1 MKKKMKLL
9 FVSGVSALALMISLL
24 FIPNQAS
31 AQGTDQMTIDSSK
44 NTSMENAA
52 TPSGE
57 TKDLVYGY
65 YANGQFVING
75 LVNEVVTKS
84 GQQFTVYTPNGNG
97 ATTLTVYTVKGS
109 DSVKPTPTP
118 EQPKKEETTGG
129 NTQTPKKEENSSKT
143 QTPKKEENS
152 SKTQTAQ
159 KEESSSKTQ
168 TAQKEESSSKTQ
180 TAQKEESSSKTQT
193 AQKEESSSK
202 TQTAQKEVKSS
213 EYKESKLPKTG
224 DDNTMPVKVA
234 GALVVLAG
242 LVVAWM
248 KRKTIFSK

>member
-9 FVSGVSALALMISLL
+9 LVSGVSALALMISLW
-24 FIPNQAS
+24 FVPNQAS
-31 AQGTDQMTIDSSK
+31 AQGTDQMTINSSK

-57 TKDLVYGY
+57 AKDLVYGY

-109 DSVKPTPTP
+109 DDSTKPTPAP
-118 EQPKKEETTGG
+118 EQPKKEENKS
-129 NTQTPKKEENSSKT
+129 NTQAPKKEENKSNT
-143 QTPKKEENS
+143 QAPKKEENKS
-152 SKTQTAQ
+152 STQAPK
-159 KEESSSKTQ
+159 KEENKSSTQ
-168 TAQKEESSSKTQ
+168 APKKEENKSSTQ
-180 TAQKEESSSKTQT
+180 APKKEENKSNTQ
-193 AQKEESSSK
+193 APK
-202 TQTAQKEVKSS
+202 KEVKSS

-224 DDNTMPVKVA
+224 DDNTIPMKAA
-234 GALVVLAG
+234 GALIVLTG